1 MVSAQAYREPNRCL
15 ACFWSVSFWYRTA
28 SFKKC
33 KNLFPQTSMRFHSA
47 MATFEPQ
54 KHIIGRRVWTE
65 NILLVSGPLVWN
77 RLRCKIC
84 SRTKLPL
91 VNTLLGDHC
100 CVNISA
106 PVYHFPQGVLEFVIV
121 ENNSITPN
129 YLYLFM
135 VAWSECNPVAFM
147 SSSLGSAMN
156 EMFFFVIV
164 CLEHER
170 VFNYWT
176 FCFCDLIV
184 FYNVSVTATI

>member
-135 VAWSECNPVAFM
+135 VAWSKCNPAASWVLPLVLRWMKCF
-147 SSSLGSAMN
+147 SSLLSAWNMSVSLN
-156 EMFFFVIV
+156 IERFAFVI
-164 CLEHER
+164 E
-170 VFNYWT
+170 
-176 FCFCDLIV
+176 
-184 FYNVSVTATI
+184 